1 MWPSV
6 VVFSRG
12 RAVWSPWETETV
24 EPAFGTYH
32 FIQGEVGT
40 NSTIKRLLFPL
51 LFVWTLKLSFIL
63 DIHMI
68 KAIIPSYMEL
78 MATFFKHETVVQSVT
93 VGPRYG
99 TGRFSLKSSV
109 GQAPLCACL
118 FSKTVHLTAHFLPSH
133 QETIEVESENVFKLA
148 AFALQVRKC
157 VFGSV
162 VWILSANVNED
173 EATFELLSFGA
184 PASLLLSPSFQ
195 TELNINTVRYLDK
208 VRKTLTL

>member
-68 KAIIPSYMEL
+68 KTIIPSYIEL

-118 FSKTVHLTAHFLPSH
+118 FSKNCSFDRPFS
-133 QETIEVESENVFKLA
+133 S
-148 AFALQVRKC
+148 FASGDHRSGEWERFQVSSFRVAGKKKCLWLRGLNPRRKC
-157 VFGSV
+157 
-162 VWILSANVNED
+162 
-173 EATFELLSFGA
+173 
-184 PASLLLSPSFQ
+184 
-195 TELNINTVRYLDK
+195 
-208 VRKTLTL
+208 